1 MSYIANGKWCQ
12 IITSFQ
18 YDDKLFFVETQ
29 VNKMFEFAF
38 LKLVMDLYSNLVNWN
53 EMQQDL
59 FIIV

>member
-1 MSYIANGKWCQ
+1 MDMSYIANGKWCK

-38 LKLVMDLYSNLVNWN
+38 LKLVMDLYSNLVN
-53 EMQQDL
+53 
-59 FIIV
+59 